1 MDYRE
6 TLDFLY
12 SSLPFYQRVG
22 AAAYK
27 SGLENTI
34 ILDNHFKNPHKRFKT
49 IHIAGTNGKG
59 SVSHMLASVMAE
71 AGMKCGL
78 YTSPHLR
85 DFTERIKVN
94 GTPVGE
100 DWVVAFVAE
109 NKEILKRV
117 KPSFFEMTVAMAF
130 DYFSRSDVDIAII
143 ETGMGGRLDSTNIIT
158 PLLSVITNIALD
170 HTAFLGPDRVAIA
183 GEKAGIIKPGV
194 PVVIGESDPDT
205 DPLFIRVAG
214 DKGAPLYFADRQFR
228 AVVEATADPLQPS
241 LLSVS
246 KGNIVSQGNI
256 VSHGNIVSQGNTVS
270 QGNIVSQ
277 GNRLAIDS
285 IPFPLHGK
293 YQEKNVQ
300 TVMQV
305 LEIVGTGLNIQPS
318 TISQG
323 VTNVI
328 VNTSLEG
335 RWQVLRKDP
344 LVILDTAHNESG
356 LRSTIGQLKSIH
368 GRGRLRFVVGFVND
382 KDVGSLLKLFPSDAA
397 YYFTRSSVPRSMHED
412 EIAAFAAEAGIS
424 GHTFGSVASAYLEA
438 LKESSDRDIIYVG
451 GSTFVVAD
459 LLIFQERLR

>member
-6 TLDFLY
+6 TLDYLY

-27 SGLENTI
+27 SNLDNTI
-34 ILDNHFKNPHKRFKT
+34 ILDNYFGNPHNRYKT

-59 SVSHMLASVMAE
+59 SVSHMLASVLAE
-71 AGMKCGL
+71 SGLKCGL

-85 DFTERIKVN
+85 DFRERIKIN

-100 DWVVAFVAE
+100 DWVIAFVAE
-109 NKEILKRV
+109 NKDILERI

-170 HTAFLGPDRVAIA
+170 HTIFLGPHRVAIA

-205 DPLFIRVAG
+205 DPLFISVAG
-214 DKGAPLYFADRQFR
+214 DKGAPLYFADRLFR
-228 AVVEATADPLQPS
+228 AVVEATDDPLEPS
-241 LLSVS
+241 LLSVLR
-246 KGNIVSQGNI
+246 
-256 VSHGNIVSQGNTVS
+256 GNTVS
-270 QGNIVSQ
+270 QGN
-277 GNRLAIDS
+277 RLVIDS
-285 IPFPLHGK
+285 IPFPLHGQ

-305 LEIVGTGLNIQPS
+305 LEVVGTRLNIQPS

-323 VTNVI
+323 VTNV
-328 VNTSLEG
+328 VANTSLEG
-335 RWQVLRKDP
+335 RWQVIRNKP
-344 LVILDTAHNESG
+344 LVILDTAHNEAG
-356 LRSTIGQLKSIH
+356 LRSTIGQLKNIPL
-368 GRGRLRFVVGFVND
+368 RGRLRFVAGFVND
-382 KDVGSLLKLFPSDAA
+382 KDVGSLIRLFPVSAA
-397 YYFTRSSVPRSMHED
+397 YYFARSSVSRSMHEG
-412 EIAAFAAEAGIS
+412 EIAAFAAEAGIN
-424 GHTFGSVASAYLEA
+424 GRAFGSVASAFQAA
-438 LKESSDRDIIYVG
+438 LKDSSTEDIIYVG

-459 LLIFQERLR
+459 FLIFEVPSLRRI